1 MHICFTYL
9 HVCHSNAEFYFT
21 CTWSKVLFSV
31 PFLAIL
37 REKNTYDTCKWS
49 RIEIEKGKSNQIF
62 SLTCYLILLKK
73 SKILTRERK
82 DIWQWF
88 ILGKFD
94 ILTSI
99 KKFSL
104 KFFLTITM
112 FNKNANKKKTSRYSS
127 TLKYQVCSC
136 QGSIFFF
143 NETEARCIKK
153 FQIHRIQDI
162 SPNILISWLK
172 KYTNVLFLVSYFLL
186 CHCLS

>member
-9 HVCHSNAEFYFT
+9 HVCYSNAEFYFT

-31 PFLAIL
+31 PFLAIF
-37 REKNTYDTCKWS
+37 REKTHTCQWS

-112 FNKNANKKKTSRYSS
+112 FNKNANKKKH
-127 TLKYQVCSC
+127 LDIVQLLNIKYVLVKDL
-136 QGSIFFF
+136 FFF
-143 NETEARCIKK
+143 
-153 FQIHRIQDI
+153 
-162 SPNILISWLK
+162 
-172 KYTNVLFLVSYFLL
+172 
-186 CHCLS
+186 

>member
-1 MHICFTYL
+1 MFHL
-9 HVCHSNAEFYFT
+9 FT
-21 CTWSKVLFSV
+21 CLSLKCWILFYMYLVQGSLFC
-31 PFLAIL
+31 PIFGNFK
-37 REKNTYDTCKWS
+37 RKNTYDTCKWS

-94 ILTSI
+94 TLTSI

-112 FNKNANKKKTSRYSS
+112 FNKNANKKKH
-127 TLKYQVCSC
+127 LDIVQLLNIKYVLVKDL
-136 QGSIFFF
+136 FFF
-143 NETEARCIKK
+143 LMKQKPDASKNFRYIEYRTY
-153 FQIHRIQDI
+153 
-162 SPNILISWLK
+162 PPTSW
-172 KYTNVLFLVSYFLL
+172 
-186 CHCLS
+186 

>member
-9 HVCHSNAEFYFT
+9 HVCYSNAEFYFT

-37 REKNTYDTCKWS
+37 REKTHMIPVSEVELKLKKVKVT
-49 RIEIEKGKSNQIF
+49 RFF
-62 SLTCYLILLKK
+62 SLTCYFILLRK

-94 ILTSI
+94 TLTSI

-112 FNKNANKKKTSRYSS
+112 FNKNANKKKH
-127 TLKYQVCSC
+127 LDIVQLLNIKYVLVKDL
-136 QGSIFFF
+136 FFF
-143 NETEARCIKK
+143 LMKQKPDASKNFRYIEYRTY
-153 FQIHRIQDI
+153 
-162 SPNILISWLK
+162 PPTSW
-172 KYTNVLFLVSYFLL
+172 
-186 CHCLS
+186 